1 MCECELCL
9 VTPWSD
15 CTERSHVAT
24 LRGLWAQAG
33 NITSSLLANMYTLIT
48 VCPALLLALLVH
60 PGALLLPEA
69 EAWAGSCSWALTNSK
84 KESQHSE
91 SEPTLQ
97 PHTVQSRPELRLWP
111 PPWQAVFK
119 LEFTRGALV
128 RWIAVLR
135 TSSFTGGGRGLLG
148 HLSLADSLF
157 SQWSPA
163 QVPLPSSVSPSL
175 NPSQPQLSAST
186 YFTWESKFYLTGCEL
201 AVSL

>member
-15 CTERSHVAT
+15 CTMCSHVAT

-97 PHTVQSRPELRLWP
+97 PHTVQSRPELRLWQ

-119 LEFTRGALV
+119 LGVYTGSPNEVNCRTVDKFIYGWMQGAPGTPFSCWFFLLSV
-128 RWIAVLR
+128 E
-135 TSSFTGGGRGLLG
+135 SSPGPSALL
-148 HLSLADSLF
+148 SE
-157 SQWSPA
+157 SQS
-163 QVPLPSSVSPSL
+163 
-175 NPSQPQLSAST
+175 
-186 YFTWESKFYLTGCEL
+186 
-201 AVSL
+201 